1 MGSYG
6 DRLNPAPGDPG
17 IQAGNQ
23 QQQRVEIP
31 THGGHDPRAH
41 DQGPHEHQPG
51 ESMESE
57 GIQAP
62 PG

>member
-1 MGSYG
+1 MESYG
-6 DRLNPAPGDPG
+6 GRLDPAPGDPG

-23 QQQRVEIP
+23 LEVP
-31 THGGHDPRAH
+31 THGDHDPRAH
-41 DQGPHEHQPG
+41 DQGPQEHQPGESG

-57 GIQAP
+57 GIQVP

>member
-1 MGSYG
+1 MVTGLS
-6 DRLNPAPGDPG
+6 LAQGDPG

-23 QQQRVEIP
+23 QQQQQVEVP
-31 THGGHDPRAH
+31 THGNHDPRAH

-51 ESMESE
+51 GSMENE